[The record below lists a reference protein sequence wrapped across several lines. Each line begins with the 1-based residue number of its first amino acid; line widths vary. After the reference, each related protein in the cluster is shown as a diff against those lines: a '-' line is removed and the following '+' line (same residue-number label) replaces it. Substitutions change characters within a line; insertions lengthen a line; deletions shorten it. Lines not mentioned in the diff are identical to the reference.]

1 MTGVD
6 GAHAREEP
14 CPVPTGRERV
24 TLQQVAHRAGVSRTT
39 ASFVLSGRYVEMRI
53 SEDARDRVLRA
64 AAELS
69 YRPNL
74 MAQSLSTRSTRTIA
88 LVSDTIAS
96 EPYAGHLVY
105 GALAAAVRH
114 EHVLVV
120 AETEGDPV
128 VESRLIDDLIDR
140 QVDGFVYASMYT
152 REVEVP
158 ERLRKIPHI
167 LVNCLARNDPAG
179 EIVGAVVPDETGGGR
194 AAAAVL
200 LEAGHRDGIWLLG
213 ETPQRVVAARQRL
226 AGVEAALAEAGT
238 SPAGTLPCTWWP
250 DSAFNALTAAL
261 RTGPHP
267 EALICLND
275 RVALGA
281 YQAAQEAGLDIPGD
295 ISIVSF
301 DDSELASWL
310 RPGLTSIGLP
320 HFELSYRAV
329 QTLLDADQEP
339 VVQQLAMPVRRR
351 GSVGPPRGMLGPR
364 PAGQANSSG

>member
-1 MTGVD
+1 M
-6 GAHAREEP
+6 A
-14 CPVPTGRERV
+14 TGRERV

-53 SEDARDRVLRA
+53 SDDARDRVLRA
-64 AAELS
+64 AADLS

-96 EPYAGHLVY
+96 EPYAGQLVY

-114 EHVLVV
+114 QHVLVV

-128 VESRLIDDLIDR
+128 LESRLIDDLIDR
-140 QVDGFVYASMYT
+140 QVDGFVYACMYT
-152 REVEVP
+152 REIDVP
-158 ERLRKIPHI
+158 ERLRQIPHI
-167 LVNCLARNDPAG
+167 LVNCLARNGSADVV
-179 EIVGAVVPDETGGGR
+179 VGAVVPDETGGGR
-194 AAAAVL
+194 AAAGVL

-213 ETPQRVVAARQRL
+213 ETPQHVVAARQRL

-238 SPAGTLPCTWWP
+238 RPAGTMSCSWWP
-250 DSAFNALTAAL
+250 DPAFNALVTAL
-261 RTGPHP
+261 RTGHRP

-281 YQAAQEAGLDIPGD
+281 YQAAQEVGLHIPD
-295 ISIVSF
+295 DMSIVSF
-301 DDSELASWL
+301 DDSELAGWL

-320 HFELSYRAV
+320 HYELSYRAV
-329 QTLLDADQEP
+329 QTLLAADQEP
-339 VVQQLAMPVRRR
+339 LVQQLTMPVRRR
-351 GSVGPPRGMLGPR
+351 GSVGPPPTRVGPQ
-364 PAGQANSSG
+364 PAGQTSSSG